1 MIIRQQQK
9 AKRAVSLPLLPH
21 PSFSDYLHHKEK
33 HERGITTFLPPFSNQ
48 SKERERERERERE
61 KKTRVYENINTLKTR
76 VNEEKKRKK
85 AAGIMMIGNAVL
97 I

>member
-48 SKERERERERERE
+48 SKERERERE